1 MEKVT
6 LAAKIRKTISKAARS
21 QTRNSGNV
29 PGIYYAKDVSPIPV
43 EVFENSINPL
53 VFTAQTHLI
62 SLQLDNGQSYDCV
75 IKEVQ
80 FDPVT
85 DRIVHFDLL
94 GLSATQK
101 IELEIPVALHGSA
114 IGVKDGGLL
123 QQVLHK
129 LHIECL
135 PQDIPQHIDID
146 ITNLKMGASIHLGDI
161 AIEGITFLG
170 AKDAVVVTVA
180 SPRAEKTETPEGE
193 EASAEPE
200 VIAKGKVEK
209 E

>member
-6 LAAKIRKTISKAARS
+6 LAAKVRKTISKAARS
-21 QTRNSGNV
+21 QTRQSGNV
-29 PGIYYAKDVSPIPV
+29 PGIYYAKGVEPVPV
-43 EVFENSINPL
+43 EVFKNSINPL
-53 VFTAQTHLI
+53 VFTAETHLI

-75 IKEVQ
+75 IKDVQ
-80 FDPVT
+80 FDPIT
-85 DRIVHFDLL
+85 DKIVHFDLL
-94 GLSATQK
+94 GLSATQT

-114 IGVKDGGLL
+114 IGVKDGGML

-135 PQDIPQHIDID
+135 PQDIPQHIQVDIA
-146 ITNLKMGASIHLGDI
+146 NLKMGGSIHVGDLK
-161 AIEGITFLG
+161 IEGINFLSP
-170 AKDAVVVTVA
+170 KDAVVVTITA
-180 SPRAEKTETPEGE
+180 PRAEKSADALADGP
-193 EASAEPE
+193 AEPE